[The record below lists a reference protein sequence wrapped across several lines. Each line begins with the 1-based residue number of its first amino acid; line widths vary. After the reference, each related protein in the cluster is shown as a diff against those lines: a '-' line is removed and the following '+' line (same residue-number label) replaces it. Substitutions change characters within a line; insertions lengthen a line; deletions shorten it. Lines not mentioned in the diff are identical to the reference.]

1 MDTELE
7 DIPESQVT
15 SCLILGVIFFF
26 GLSFLIC
33 KMGVTI
39 PVLPA
44 CLGLRTRAR
53 GSACQSS
60 DSSSSTV
67 VWGQTDATSEPQIS
81 SYKIL
86 PLQSQWGN
94 PQRALAKSQAHE

>member
-33 KMGVTI
+33 KMGVKPPFTGL
-39 PVLPA
+39 VRST
-44 CLGLRTRAR
+44 CLSLLYGET
-53 GSACQSS
+53 GPEE
-60 DSSSSTV
+60 
-67 VWGQTDATSEPQIS
+67 GQ
-81 SYKIL
+81 
-86 PLQSQWGN
+86 
-94 PQRALAKSQAHE
+94 